1 MGTLLTVDDLEIRFE
16 KQHPSHASN
25 WCIYIRAKLGEKTK
39 SLMMIKTDNKPY
51 AIFSYDNGRTVAHSK
66 EAQEEI
72 VNNKAQKIGLQAGNI
87 AKLKRAYHSATNPA
101 FKTMW
106 LRKLNELTGNNEKK
120 K

>member
-16 KQHPSHASN
+16 KQHPLHASK

-51 AIFSYDNGRTVAHSK
+51 TTFSYDNGRTVAHSQEVK
-66 EAQEEI
+66 EEI
-72 VNNKAQKIGLQAGNI
+72 LSNKSRNI
-87 AKLKRAYHSATNPA
+87 SNLKRAYHNASNPA

-106 LRKLNELTGNNEKK
+106 LKKLYQLTGNNEKK
-120 K
+120 

>member
-1 MGTLLTVDDLEIRFE
+1 MGQLLSVDDLEIRFE
-16 KQHPSHASN
+16 KQHPSHASK

-51 AIFSYDNGRTVAHSK
+51 TIFSYDNGRTVAHSK

-72 VNNKAQKIGLQAGNI
+72 LSNKARNI
-87 AKLKRAYHSATNPA
+87 SNLKRVYYNASNPV

-106 LRKLNELTGNNEKK
+106 LKKLYQLQGNSEKK
-120 K
+120 

>member
-1 MGTLLTVDDLEIRFE
+1 MVQLLTVDDLEIRFE
-16 KQHPSHASN
+16 KQHPSHASK

-51 AIFSYDNGRTVAHSK
+51 TIFSYDNGRTVAHSK

-72 VNNKAQKIGLQAGNI
+72 LSNKARNI
-87 AKLKRAYHSATNPA
+87 DNLKRAYHNASNPA

-106 LRKLNELTGNNEKK
+106 LKKLYRLQGNNGKK
-120 K
+120 

>member
-1 MGTLLTVDDLEIRFE
+1 MVQLLTVDDLEIRFE
-16 KQHPSHASN
+16 KQHPSHASK

-51 AIFSYDNGRTVAHSK
+51 TIFSYDNGRTVAHSK

-72 VNNKAQKIGLQAGNI
+72 LSNKARNI
-87 AKLKRAYHSATNPA
+87 NNLKRASHNASSPT

-106 LRKLNELTGNNEKK
+106 LKKLYQLTGNNGKK
-120 K
+120 

>member
-1 MGTLLTVDDLEIRFE
+1 MVQLLTVDDLEIRFE
-16 KQHPSHASN
+16 KQHPSHASK

-51 AIFSYDNGRTVAHSK
+51 TIFSYDNGRTVAHSK

-72 VNNKAQKIGLQAGNI
+72 LSNKARNI
-87 AKLKRAYHSATNPA
+87 SNLKRVYHNASNPV

-106 LRKLNELTGNNEKK
+106 LKKLYQLQGNSEKK
-120 K
+120 

>member
-1 MGTLLTVDDLEIRFE
+1 MGQLLSVDDLEIRFE
-16 KQHPSHASN
+16 KQHPSHASK

-51 AIFSYDNGRTVAHSK
+51 TIFSYDNGRTVAHSK

-72 VNNKAQKIGLQAGNI
+72 LSNKARNI
-87 AKLKRAYHSATNPA
+87 NNLKRAYHNASNPA

-106 LRKLNELTGNNEKK
+106 LKKLYHLTGNNEKK
-120 K
+120 

>member
-1 MGTLLTVDDLEIRFE
+1 MVQLLTVDDLEIRFE
-16 KQHPSHASN
+16 KQHPSHASK

-51 AIFSYDNGRTVAHSK
+51 TIFSYDNGRTVAHSK

-72 VNNKAQKIGLQAGNI
+72 LSNKERNI
-87 AKLKRAYHSATNPA
+87 DNLKRAYHNASNPA

-106 LRKLNELTGNNEKK
+106 LKKLHQLTGNNGKK
-120 K
+120 

>member
-1 MGTLLTVDDLEIRFE
+1 MVQLLTVDDLEIRFE
-16 KQHPSHASN
+16 KQHPSHASK

-51 AIFSYDNGRTVAHSK
+51 TIFSYDNGRTVAHSK

-72 VNNKAQKIGLQAGNI
+72 LSNKARNI
-87 AKLKRAYHSATNPA
+87 DNLKRAYHNASNPA

-106 LRKLNELTGNNEKK
+106 LKKLYHLTGNNGKK
-120 K
+120 